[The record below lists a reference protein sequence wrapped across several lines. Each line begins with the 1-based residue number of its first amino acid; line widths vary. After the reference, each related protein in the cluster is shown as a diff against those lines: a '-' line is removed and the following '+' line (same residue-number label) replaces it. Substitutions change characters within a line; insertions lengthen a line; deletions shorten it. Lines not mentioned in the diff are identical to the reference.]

1 MRLSVDPKSGE
12 IQRMLP
18 RIGERVE
25 KPLLD
30 MARKL
35 MAYDEASLTTLWEK
49 YAAIV
54 ENFEP
59 TKRWEEAVVALGLI
73 QTIRWKNQL
82 FNYHWLEQESD
93 PAKRGVPPTMPADA
107 ASILHHSLE
116 KATDKAEEGPSDAEK
131 KAKSAKVLQFRPKVE
146 EEHTPED
153 KD

>member
-1 MRLSVDPKSGE
+1 M
-12 IQRMLP
+12 
-18 RIGERVE
+18 E

-93 PAKRGVPPTMPADA
+93 PGKRGLPTAMPADS
-107 ASILHHSLE
+107 ASFFQHSKE
-116 KATDKAEEGPSDAEK
+116 KNEAVEDDAPSEAEK
-131 KAKSAKVLQFRPKVE
+131 KAKSAKVLQFRPRE
-146 EEHTPED
+146 EENGSLEEND
-153 KD
+153 